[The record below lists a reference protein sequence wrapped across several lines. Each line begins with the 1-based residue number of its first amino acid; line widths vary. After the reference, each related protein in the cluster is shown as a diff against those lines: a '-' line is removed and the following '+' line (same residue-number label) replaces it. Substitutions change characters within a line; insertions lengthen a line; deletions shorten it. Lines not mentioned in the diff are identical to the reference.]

1 MTRTTYILAI
11 LLDLTVL
18 CAHADTPKEAFEI
31 KTVGEAYR
39 LTDDACKDPL
49 PFTFTGVLL
58 NSGPEYS
65 RIRDDT
71 GSAPLRL
78 SGVSTD
84 AIPNYSTIRVKGKMR
99 IVRNGERE
107 FVTTDCEML
116 HQNEPESPVVCT
128 CADILGEKISH
139 HRVRVCGVI
148 SSVTLDE
155 VDPRAIWASL
165 RDGTGSIYL
174 TFTSNQFDRESLQ
187 ELVDAE
193 VEITGMA
200 MQLGGLRHN
209 LGQSISVDEPGNIRI
224 LKPASKNPFNA
235 PIFTS
240 LKVPHRQR
248 INGTVVGIARDRFF
262 IRTPASQVISV
273 IPVTGTSGLKPG
285 MKVCAA
291 GFATLDP
298 YQTMFL
304 EAIVRIDSGTATLD
318 EKAEETS
325 LESLFKDASDQAKI
339 SMDINKD
346 FLSLKGVTTRV
357 DEDTLLLSSGSYSI
371 FIDLTVFGDETGS
384 IPPNGSTIA
393 AKGLCVATFEGDSGS
408 AIFPKF
414 RHFTLYPSSPG
425 DIRILSKASWWTPL
439 KLLCIIGTLTVIIVA
454 ILIRNR
460 IITVVSERRGRELYE
475 EKIGHA
481 LAEQKV
487 EERTRLAVELH
498 DSLSQTLTGI
508 SLLLDSGEIETAKTM
523 MTSCRGELRRCLWD
537 LRSRTFEEKDL
548 TEAILRTITPHLN
561 GCEASVRFNVPC
573 EKLSEPLTHAILRIV
588 RELVVNAVL
597 HGRARHIRIAGES
610 HDSVVSFSVADD
622 GTGFDPATAPGPQQ
636 GHFGLLGI
644 AERVENFNGTFKM
657 ESAPGKGA
665 KFTVTLTASDE
676 PDEN

>member
-1 MTRTTYILAI
+1 MVE
-11 LLDLTVL
+11 LLDYL
-18 CAHADTPKEAFEI
+18 I
-31 KTVGEAYR
+31 K
-39 LTDDACKDPL
+39 
-49 PFTFTGVLL
+49 
-58 NSGPEYS
+58 
-65 RIRDDT
+65 
-71 GSAPLRL
+71 
-78 SGVSTD
+78 
-84 AIPNYSTIRVKGKMR
+84 
-99 IVRNGERE
+99 
-107 FVTTDCEML
+107 
-116 HQNEPESPVVCT
+116 
-128 CADILGEKISH
+128 ILGDETGNDELKNKI
-139 HRVRVCGVI
+139 
-148 SSVTLDE
+148 
-155 VDPRAIWASL
+155 
-165 RDGTGSIYL
+165 
-174 TFTSNQFDRESLQ
+174 
-187 ELVDAE
+187 
-193 VEITGMA
+193 
-200 MQLGGLRHN
+200 
-209 LGQSISVDEPGNIRI
+209 
-224 LKPASKNPFNA
+224 
-235 PIFTS
+235 
-240 LKVPHRQR
+240 
-248 INGTVVGIARDRFF
+248 
-262 IRTPASQVISV
+262 
-273 IPVTGTSGLKPG
+273 
-285 MKVCAA
+285 
-291 GFATLDP
+291 
-298 YQTMFL
+298 
-304 EAIVRIDSGTATLD
+304 
-318 EKAEETS
+318 
-325 LESLFKDASDQAKI
+325 
-339 SMDINKD
+339 KD

-644 AERVENFNGTFKM
+644 AERVENFNGTFKI

-665 KFTVTLTASDE
+665 KFTVTLTASNE